1 MRSSALGNKRT
12 VLKTIRITQE
22 LDNLLQK
29 DAKAKGINVNSYI
42 NSIFTKHSEWD
53 RFVEKFGGLISMRH

>member
-1 MRSSALGNKRT
+1 MQSSSIGNKKT

-29 DAKAKGINVNSYI
+29 DAKAKGMNVNSYI
-42 NSIFTKHSEWD
+42 NSIFTKHTEWD
-53 RFVEKFGGLISMRH
+53 RFMISLDCK